1 MEAHKKKQKKTNE
14 RRKDP
19 KIREG
24 NPKST
29 ISHGEKK
36 KMCDFSIYAEADN
49 ADNDVLEQT
58 AVLFYTVYGITCLN

>member
-1 MEAHKKKQKKTNE
+1 MEAQKTKKANE

-29 ISHGEKK
+29 ISHGEKEN
-36 KMCDFSIYAEADN
+36 IYVEADN

-58 AVLFYTVYGITCLN
+58 AVLFYTV